1 MGSTVVKDCDVSK
14 PLVPKQRTSA
24 EAPQERLLA
33 SGELTESI
41 TEALAKRRSVHFRGA
56 APQLIGQLDIDS
68 VIAALVHGSEAGNA
82 SAFKNGEPCMRG
94 SLFLAYLDQATL
106 TLSTAERLLT
116 PLLKICEGLGRAFHY
131 VSARLVM
138 DPPMLRI
145 PPLQV
150 DGDFLAVQI
159 WGHQRLKV
167 CQPVTS
173 LPVSARR
180 PEPLLVTTVAPG
192 DAIVVPA
199 GHEVRFE
206 GPGDA
211 ADGRPMETEPSLYV
225 VFFLRTQDKSL
236 GTSLGRH
243 LTDVLR
249 EEGKFSNE
257 ADAFFR
263 KAVTKRTLLRSPVNR
278 ASLNAEEAEAMAAQ
292 QRAELKALLQKS
304 VAELSKQVN
313 GASLRKHFTERM
325 EQQRKEQG
333 EAAAKVL
340 TSGMPSLPPNSV
352 TTRSFIRV
360 AQGVTCRCE
369 PGAVQAFF
377 KRGSETLPLPI
388 AKSASYLISELSDG
402 KPRSIASLPCS
413 DPVERLC
420 VCQIL
425 VFKECFEVLPEERNF
440 QGEFS

>member
-1 MGSTVVKDCDVSK
+1 MGSTVVKEGDVSK
-14 PLVPKQRTSA
+14 PLLPNQRAA
-24 EAPQERLLA
+24 EKAPQERLLVSGALTSSISEA
-33 SGELTESI
+33 S
-41 TEALAKRRSVHFRGA
+41 AKRRAMHFRGA
-56 APQLIGQLDIDS
+56 APELIGKLDLDS
-68 VIAALVHGSEAGNA
+68 IMTALVHGSEAGSA
-82 SAFKNGEPCMRG
+82 AAFKNGEPCMRG

-106 TLSTAERLLT
+106 TLSTAERLLS
-116 PLLKICEGLGRAFHY
+116 PLLEICDSLSRAFHY
-131 VSARLVM
+131 VSARLVI

-173 LPVSARR
+173 LPVSAKR
-180 PEPLLVTTVAPG
+180 PEPLLATTVAPG

-211 ADGRPMETEPSLYV
+211 ADGRPMDTEPSMYV
-225 VFFLRTQDKSL
+225 VFLLRTQDKSF
-236 GTSLGRH
+236 GTSLGKH

-249 EEGKFSNE
+249 EEGKFSSE

-263 KAVTKRTLLRSPVNR
+263 KAVTKRTLPNRSPLNR
-278 ASLNAEEAEAMAAQ
+278 GAPSTEDAEAMAA

-304 VAELSKQVN
+304 VAELSMKVN
-313 GASLRKHFTERM
+313 GASLRKHFSERM

-333 EAAAKVL
+333 EAAAKVVN
-340 TSGMPSLPPNSV
+340 SGMPSLPVNSV

-360 AQGVTCRCE
+360 AKGVSCRCE

-388 AKSASYLISELSDG
+388 AKSASYLINELSDG
-402 KPRSIASLPCS
+402 EPRTVASLPCS

-420 VCQIL
+420 VCQVL
-425 VFKECFEVLPEERNF
+425 VFKECFEVLPE
-440 QGEFS
+440 GAFS